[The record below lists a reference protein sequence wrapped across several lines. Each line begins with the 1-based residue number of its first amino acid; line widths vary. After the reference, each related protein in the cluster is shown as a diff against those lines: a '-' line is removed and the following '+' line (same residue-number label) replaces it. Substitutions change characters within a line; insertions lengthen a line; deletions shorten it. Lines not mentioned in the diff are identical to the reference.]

1 MTNLTVLLMHCIF
14 RVSSDVSCI
23 ICSFYFGWWENK
35 LTSASWELWPLFSLL
50 FSSLS
55 PPPTTSGKLI
65 NHSYKY
71 PRSTKPNIKVD
82 PSTHFRSF
90 LYFTSGIYSSVLCL
104 QITVT
109 LCVCLCVL
117 AHSQLLNHVRLFE
130 TPWAVTYQAPLTMG
144 FSRQEYSSGLLFPS
158 PGDLPNPGI
167 KPAFSTL
174 AGGFF
179 TAELPGKHGSVLFK
193 ALLIVM
199 CHCSLE

>member
-90 LYFTSGIYSSVLCL
+90 LYFPSGIYSSVLCFQHSPPPVFSIMNMTIYHFWFNFL
-104 QITVT
+104 VVLDRRGYSQDHT
-109 LCVCLCVL
+109 LTKMRI
-117 AHSQLLNHVRLFE
+117 NHKCQVSIYTF
-130 TPWAVTYQAPLTMG
+130 WNM
-144 FSRQEYSSGLLFPS
+144 
-158 PGDLPNPGI
+158 
-167 KPAFSTL
+167 
-174 AGGFF
+174 
-179 TAELPGKHGSVLFK
+179 
-193 ALLIVM
+193 
-199 CHCSLE
+199 